1 MIWSRHSMMSQMLH
15 FFSTI
20 GLCAIIRL
28 WCPTR
33 HYQPSNFGANHHTW
47 ASPSNLR
54 VLHIQTVL
62 WLKSVLLHILYAV
75 PYTQSCDVHSVLW
88 WIHLVLQYTI
98 NIIWH
103 TLCAVEL
110 HSVLWHSLTVDTIA
124 RSVYHSTEFM
134 PQHWLFIPQATAL
147 SILHSTGCMQQH

>member
-1 MIWSRHSMMSQMLH
+1 MKKLYMNDNSVW
-15 FFSTI
+15 
-20 GLCAIIRL
+20 
-28 WCPTR
+28 
-33 HYQPSNFGANHHTW
+33 TW
-47 ASPSNLR
+47 PLTQKFAYY
-54 VLHIQTVL
+54 
-62 WLKSVLLHILYAV
+62 VLLHILCAV

-110 HSVLWHSLTVDTIA
+110 HSVLWHSHTVDTIA

-134 PQHWLFIPQATAL
+134 PQHWLFIQQATAL
-147 SILHSTGCMQQH
+147 SILHSTGCMQQHQVYAMELSVQHS